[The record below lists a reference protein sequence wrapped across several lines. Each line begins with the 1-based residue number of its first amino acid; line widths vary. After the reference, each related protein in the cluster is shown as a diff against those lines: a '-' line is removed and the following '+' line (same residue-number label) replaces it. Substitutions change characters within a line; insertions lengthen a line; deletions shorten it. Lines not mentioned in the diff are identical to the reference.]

1 MPKHLIIRLI
11 LITILIY
18 SSVIYSER
26 PHEHGK
32 ANGTIIIDKSKAILE
47 VKIPALSVI
56 GFEYHPK
63 SKKEREKVN
72 HSIERFKKLTII
84 NLHTK
89 KPFGRFKNISTKIKS
104 TSIAFESSKEDVHHH
119 HHHDKK
125 QPKSKDIHS
134 EFVIKQEIEFK
145 KKEAIHLIS
154 SDLFLTI
161 PDLHELSLIIISGND
176 QKHVKLN
183 PDNNKA
189 KLITY

>member
-1 MPKHLIIRLI
+1 MNIIQ
-11 LITILIY
+11 
-18 SSVIYSER
+18 SQ
-26 PHEHGK
+26 
-32 ANGTIIIDKSKAILE
+32 
-47 VKIPALSVI
+47 
-56 GFEYHPK
+56 
-63 SKKEREKVN
+63 KEREKVN

-84 NLHTK
+84 KLHTK

-104 TSIAFESSKEDVHHH
+104 TSIALNHQEDVHHH

-176 QKHVKLN
+176 QKC
-183 PDNNKA
+183 
-189 KLITY
+189 